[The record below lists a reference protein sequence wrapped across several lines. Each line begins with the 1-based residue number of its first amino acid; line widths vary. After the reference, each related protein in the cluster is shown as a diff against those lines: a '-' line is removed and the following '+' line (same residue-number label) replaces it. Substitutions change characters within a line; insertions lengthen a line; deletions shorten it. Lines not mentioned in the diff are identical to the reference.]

1 MLGKNMRQNLP
12 IVVQIAT
19 KYSDQIGAE
28 PLIAMLESFKSFE
41 GLFYYLGGIVN
52 FSQEPIAHFK
62 YIEAAAKMQQFK
74 EARYYHTLYS
84 VYGVYVHALYKYHTW

>member
-28 PLIAMLESFKSFE
+28 PLIQMLESFKVSTAMLCALHQTCLLDLCE
-41 GLFYYLGGIVN
+41 RACVC
-52 FSQEPIAHFK
+52 E
-62 YIEAAAKMQQFK
+62 
-74 EARYYHTLYS
+74 
-84 VYGVYVHALYKYHTW
+84 YV

>member
-28 PLIAMLESFKSFE
+28 PLIAMLESFKVGAVARPWFTP
-41 GLFYYLGGIVN
+41 
-52 FSQEPIAHFK
+52 EPFA
-62 YIEAAAKMQQFK
+62 
-74 EARYYHTLYS
+74 
-84 VYGVYVHALYKYHTW
+84 

>member
-74 EARYYHTLYS
+74 EVRYLS
-84 VYGVYVHALYKYHTW
+84 I